1 MNGMPE
7 AGKESLLCHATA
19 NEPANPAFMQQGHR
33 PRIKAGHMT
42 APFLRDEI
50 D

>member
-19 NEPANPAFMQQGHR
+19 NEPANPAFMQQG
-33 PRIKAGHMT
+33 
-42 APFLRDEI
+42 PFDVTTEQLGDALQI
-50 D
+50 